1 MLQIEFD
8 LIIAAT
14 AACYHT
20 VTRTG
25 TISTGLIW
33 YLLMNPGSA
42 FTTLLILFLQCN
54 DPLAIQQHDEKVV
67 LGHYSWNE
75 WTP

>member
-14 AACYHT
+14 AA
-20 VTRTG
+20 
-25 TISTGLIW
+25 
-33 YLLMNPGSA
+33 GSA

-67 LGHYSWNE
+67 LSHYSWNE